1 MLAIEMKKIKVEMNT
16 PIYLGLLSVLET
28 SKTLMFE
35 FWYVYVEPKY
45 QQNAKLCYMDI
56 GTFIIHI
63 KTKDVYKDNANYAER
78 RFNTSDYD
86 VSRPLPIGKNEKMNG
101 LVKNELGGK
110 IMTEVVALRSCL
122 FNGWW

>member
-1 MLAIEMKKIKVEMNT
+1 MNT

-56 GTFIIHI
+56 GIFIIHI

-78 RFNTSDYD
+78 RFKTSHYD

-122 FNGWW
+122 FNG